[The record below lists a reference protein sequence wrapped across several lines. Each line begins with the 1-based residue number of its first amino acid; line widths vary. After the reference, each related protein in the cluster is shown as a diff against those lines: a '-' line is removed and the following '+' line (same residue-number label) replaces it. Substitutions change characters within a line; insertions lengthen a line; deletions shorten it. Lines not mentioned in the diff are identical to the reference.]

1 MQLDREDHVPPGSA
15 LAPTASLSRPH
26 DTPAAWFA
34 DKAPAVPVVVKKRR
48 VLDVPLAA
56 PGDAPADGAPTD
68 DRRPRVFVLP
78 KEASVQGDAEAAAG
92 ASAQPAGEALPVAGG
107 PAAAAPRR
115 RRRRLPEHRPSAVV
129 VIVPPPAQA
138 EPAEPAEPT
147 TPDTGFVLDLP
158 PLDTWRELQATLQ
171 GVRRLVHDAESARRW
186 VCAPTRASRRRAP

>member
-15 LAPTASLSRPH
+15 LAPTASLPRPL

-34 DKAPAVPVVVKKRR
+34 DKAPAVAVVVKKRR

-56 PGDAPADGAPTD
+56 PGDAPTDGALSD
-68 DRRPRVFVLP
+68 DRQPRVFVLP
-78 KEASVQGDAEAAAG
+78 KEPSAQGDAEAAAG
-92 ASAQPAGEALPVAGG
+92 ATAQPAQAATPGASTALP
-107 PAAAAPRR
+107 RR
-115 RRRRLPEHRPSAVV
+115 HRRRLPEHRPSPVV
-129 VIVPPPAQA
+129 VIVPPPA
-138 EPAEPAEPT
+138 PAEPAEPT

-186 VCAPTRASRRRAP
+186 ACAPTRARRRRAP